1 MGRAVALPTITDDS
15 ALGGAVIERSLRFDR
30 SDEAYLEATL
40 GNSNLNKWTLS
51 IWVKKPVNGE
61 HQAIL
66 ASGDSGVYTMVNFG
80 NSDRLKFTNWHSAN
94 KGVYITTRKF
104 RDTSAWYHIVAI
116 WDSGNS
122 TAGDRMRLYVNGV
135 RETEFDQSDNPDQNQ
150 NSIINGNTQGGSD
163 WGEGKHR
170 IGRFSNYTDYTGCYY
185 AEANFVDGQAYDP
198 SYFGF
203 TESQTNIWMP
213 KRYGGTYGTNGF
225 YLNFSTLGE
234 TATTMGLDRS
244 GNNHNFTPTNLEI
257 SDFTL
262 DTPSNNFATLNPLS
276 TSVNTLSQGNLYS
289 TGGGASWRPVSSN
302 MVMSSGRWYWELYI
316 DTVSSYQIHGIR
328 PQIRDDG
335 DVNHEND
342 YYPGTYSDE
351 WGYDGRGYLHNSAS
365 PDTSWGNSYAA
376 GDILGFALD
385 MDAGT
390 LNIYKNGSSTGSQI
404 TGISASHSPSGSR
417 GDYLVCL
424 CVYGSTGQA
433 IINFGQEGTFAGH
446 KSSQNNTD
454 INGIGNFYYTPP
466 TGFKALCSANLRGDS
481 SYIIEPQKHF
491 DILTYTGTG
500 SSNSLT
506 DLEFSPDLIWVKRRN
521 GDGTNHHLWVNSV
534 RGGSKSLSTNLQSAE
549 NTNANRDMTFL
560 ANGIRWNSD
569 TGNANAS
576 GGTYVAWCWKGGGSS
591 NTYNIDGT
599 GYGTASAAGLDG
611 GTIDPD
617 GASVNTEAG
626 FSIITYTGNGTTG
639 STVAHG
645 LGKKPA
651 WVVIKTTSNTDNW
664 MVYHQGNNNFSSPE
678 DFYLEFN
685 AGGGDIDSVIMMND
699 TAPTTSVFSLQDDH
713 SVNGNT
719 KTYVAYCWSE
729 IPGYSKFGTYRG
741 NGSSSNGSYVHLG
754 FRPAFILMKKFS
766 GSDVWELVDSARV
779 SYNNKTASLYPA
791 SDSIETTSGRVI
803 DFLSDGFKQYNGNGN
818 TNEDGHD
825 YVYMAFAERAGQ
837 TPYGTFAN
845 AR

>member
-262 DTPSNNFATLNPLS
+262 DTPSNTFATLNPLS